1 MKIVKIKENSLGK
14 EIGHSAGNQLIKI
27 NGELSQIIVEKDYN
41 DDLGVEQI
49 SEKLNTTFNI
59 SKNDSIKEIIDYI
72 QYET

>member
-14 EIGHSAGNQLIKI
+14 EIGHSTGNQLIKI

-49 SEKLNTTFNI
+49 SEKLNITFNI
-59 SKNDSIKEIIDYI
+59 SKNDSIE
-72 QYET
+72 